1 MFVLGS
7 VQSAHLLPRPQVPLP
22 RPDLPPGPWAQPRR
36 LGGDPPRRRCPVRG
50 VGPRQRPA
58 PTDLVVEGHDYAT
71 SVKLDLTITPGI
83 AGANTS
89 GGRRPGENPAL
100 NH

>member
-1 MFVLGS
+1 MEILLAAVVLFVA
-7 VQSAHLLPRPQVPLP
+7 SAL
-22 RPDLPPGPWAQPRR
+22 
-36 LGGDPPRRRCPVRG
+36 
-50 VGPRQRPA
+50 
-58 PTDLVVEGHDYAT
+58 TDLVVEGHDYAT
-71 SVKLDLTITPGI
+71 SVKLDLTITPGT

>member
-1 MFVLGS
+1 
-7 VQSAHLLPRPQVPLP
+7 
-22 RPDLPPGPWAQPRR
+22 
-36 LGGDPPRRRCPVRG
+36 
-50 VGPRQRPA
+50 
-58 PTDLVVEGHDYAT
+58 VEGHDYAT

>member
-1 MFVLGS
+1 VAS
-7 VQSAHLLPRPQVPLP
+7 
-22 RPDLPPGPWAQPRR
+22 
-36 LGGDPPRRRCPVRG
+36 
-50 VGPRQRPA
+50 A

-89 GGRRPGENPAL
+89 GGRRRGENPAL

>member
-1 MFVLGS
+1 MEILLAAVVLFVAS
-7 VQSAHLLPRPQVPLP
+7 VLVNVPPPVNTTAASA
-22 RPDLPPGPWAQPRR
+22 GPVAS
-36 LGGDPPRRRCPVRG
+36 
-50 VGPRQRPA
+50 A
-58 PTDLVVEGHDYAT
+58 PTGLVVEGHDYAT